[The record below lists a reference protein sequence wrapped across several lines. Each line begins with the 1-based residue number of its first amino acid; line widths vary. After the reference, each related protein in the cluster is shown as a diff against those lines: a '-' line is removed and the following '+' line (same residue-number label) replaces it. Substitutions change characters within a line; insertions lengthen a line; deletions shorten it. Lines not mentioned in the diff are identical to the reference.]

1 MRVGVFYFPTDYG
14 INMAELARALED
26 RGFDSLFVP
35 EHTHIPA
42 SRKSP
47 FPGGGEL
54 PKRYSHTHDP
64 FVALAFAAA
73 ATKKLKLGT
82 GILLVPQHEPIV
94 TAKAIASLDQL
105 SGGRFIFGIGGGWNV
120 EEMENHGA
128 KYQTRFKQMR
138 EHVLAMKELWTKEE
152 ASFDGEFVKFDRVWS
167 WPKPAQQPASAD
179 HPGRRDRPYAAPRR
193 RILRRLVPAPARR
206 LRCRQGRGASAPDGG
221 EGGPRPVDDHRPPCS
236 ARPTTPRCWRATT
249 RPASRARCS
258 RSRTTAATRSCAIST
273 RSRRSPRWRWRH
285 DRRHRPRPDG
295 VPLRRGGRLLAL
307 GRSLRGGRCRFA
319 VADRPAGEPPAD
331 PGMHG
336 GDGGACRPHAP
347 AALRHERGVA
357 GAARSGAFRQAVRH
371 HRRAFRGPAAAR
383 LRHRQPARARMGG
396 PRHRHQDA
404 RPAHRRIAAR
414 SSPGCGART
423 ASTSRASTI
432 G

>member
-1 MRVGVFYFPTDYG
+1 MRVGAFYFPADYG

-64 FVALAFAAA
+64 FVALSFAAA

-138 EHVLAMKELWTKEE
+138 EHVLAMKELWTKDE

-167 WPKPAQQPASAD
+167 WPKPAQQPHPPIILGGETDHTLRRVIEYCDGWFPRPRGGFDVVKGVAHLHQMAEKAGRDPKTITTIVFGSAND
-179 HPGRRDRPYAAPRR
+179 AKVLESYDKAGIQSALLAIPDESRDE
-193 RILRRLVPAPARR
+193 ILRYLDKIAPLAKVA
-206 LRCRQGRGASAPDGG
+206 L
-221 EGGPRPVDDHRPPCS
+221 
-236 ARPTTPRCWRATT
+236 
-249 RPASRARCS
+249 
-258 RSRTTAATRSCAIST
+258 AA
-273 RSRRSPRWRWRH
+273 
-285 DRRHRPRPDG
+285 
-295 VPLRRGGRLLAL
+295 
-307 GRSLRGGRCRFA
+307 
-319 VADRPAGEPPAD
+319 
-331 PGMHG
+331 
-336 GDGGACRPHAP
+336 
-347 AALRHERGVA
+347 
-357 GAARSGAFRQAVRH
+357 
-371 HRRAFRGPAAAR
+371 
-383 LRHRQPARARMGG
+383 
-396 PRHRHQDA
+396 
-404 RPAHRRIAAR
+404 
-414 SSPGCGART
+414 
-423 ASTSRASTI
+423 
-432 G
+432 